1 MQKIYMPSIIFLSSV
16 NIKISLIIN
25 IVPFKDIIQL
35 HNYTSSTKLLC
46 QAFSMKKCDGLYSP
60 GVKLYRA
67 ENPIDSSSP
76 SAKNLIHRN
85 LPLDFIIGGFCCPQ
99 KRPMIGEKPKGP
111 SRTSM
116 WSNLHSQEGSME
128 YFSSKCNSMHCLG
141 AARDEKKIFLLFS
154 NPRPFKPITKLKK
167 SKYINFVCILM
178 FYVKTCLKINVENN
192 GFKQKIFLR
201 NLCIWKTMLS
211 HI

>member
-1 MQKIYMPSIIFLSSV
+1 M
-16 NIKISLIIN
+16 
-25 IVPFKDIIQL
+25 
-35 HNYTSSTKLLC
+35 
-46 QAFSMKKCDGLYSP
+46 YSP

-111 SRTSM
+111 SRTSI

-128 YFSSKCNSMHCLG
+128 YFSSKRSSMHCLG
-141 AARDEKKIFLLFS
+141 AARSEKKIIFLFS
-154 NPRPFKPITKLKK
+154 QPRLFKPKTELKETR
-167 SKYINFVCILM
+167 YM
-178 FYVKTCLKINVENN
+178 
-192 GFKQKIFLR
+192 
-201 NLCIWKTMLS
+201 
-211 HI
+211 